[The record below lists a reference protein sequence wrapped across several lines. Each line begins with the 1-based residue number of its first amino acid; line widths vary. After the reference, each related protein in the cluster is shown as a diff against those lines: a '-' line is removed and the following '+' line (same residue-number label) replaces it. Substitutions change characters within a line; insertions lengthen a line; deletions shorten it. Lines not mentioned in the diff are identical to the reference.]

1 MTVIQTLYGSF
12 KPAVPVTGVTIDKT
26 TLTLKTGEAGDFTV
40 AVQPDTASNK
50 RFTVTTDH
58 DDLVTIAK
66 ATGNTYTVTAK
77 EGTDGGTA
85 TITVTSK
92 SNPAA
97 TATLTVTV
105 RVPVTAITVD
115 KPTVQGDTKTTV
127 DVNFTIQPDNAT
139 DKTLTVTS
147 NAPTIASVK
156 QKNGTTY
163 TISYLK
169 GGDATITAAS
179 KSDPDVTATVN
190 VTSIQTG
197 PTDEEKEQYY
207 TTNLAKA
214 KAGTYTPKEIKP
226 GMEILEGWTPFDD
239 TGKTTGA
246 EIASALA
253 KAGDANMAAIIP
265 GDYFTI
271 TAGGTTY
278 RYVCN
283 GRDPYYVAGNATN
296 GKHHYVFV
304 PDKLHPTAMAYAAS
318 NSNDWASSDLKKWME
333 GTFYNSLPA
342 AVRNSIVTL
351 QVPFT
356 NYNGQRQNI
365 ASKMFPP
372 SEIEA
377 FGSKQYSAETAGGS
391 PANNAFIPLSRS
403 NDTRKRTGAN
413 NWYWLRSAYSGITN
427 RVPRV
432 NSDGAAYSSSAY
444 DAYGAALPCFNLG

>member
-1 MTVIQTLYGSF
+1 MTVIQSLYGSF
-12 KPAVPVTGVTIDKT
+12 KPAVPVTGVTLDKT

-40 AVQPDTASNK
+40 TVAPDTASNK
-50 RFTVTTDH
+50 RFTVATDH
-58 DDLVTIAK
+58 DDLITLTK
-66 ATGNTYTVTAK
+66 AQGNTYTVTAK

-115 KPTVQGDTKTTV
+115 KPTVQGDTKTSV
-127 DVNFTIQPDNAT
+127 DVTFTITPDNAT

-156 QKNGTTY
+156 QKTGLTY

-169 GGDATITAAS
+169 GGEATITAAS
-179 KSDPDVTATVN
+179 KSDPDITATVTA
-190 VTSIQTG
+190 TSIQTG

-226 GMEILEGWTPFDD
+226 GVEILEGWTPFDD

-271 TAGGTTY
+271 TAGNTTY
-278 RYVCN
+278 KYVCN
-283 GRDPYYVAGNATN
+283 ARDPYYVAGNATN

-304 PDKLHPTAMAYAAS
+304 PDKLYPTAMAYAAS
-318 NSNDWASSDLKKWME
+318 DSNDWASSDLKKWME
-333 GTFYNSLPA
+333 GTFFNSLPA
-342 AVRNSIVTL
+342 AVRSSIVTL
-351 QVPFT
+351 QVPFFT
-356 NYNGQRQNI
+356 KAGARQNV
-365 ASKMFPP
+365 ASKVFPP

-391 PANNAFIPLSRS
+391 PANNAYVVLSRT

-413 NWYWLRSAYSGITN
+413 NWYWLRSASSGSTSVVPIVYTDGTANGYSAGYTN
-427 RVPRV
+427 
-432 NSDGAAYSSSAY
+432 
-444 DAYGAALPCFNLG
+444 GAALPCFNLG